1 MLDLLT
7 EYKTYVF
14 RGLFESLLLLLLSF
28 VLFKYTNIKDIINK
42 NYKKKIIYIFF
53 SILIFVQIVDRFQQ
67 FYPQNFD
74 FYPFARFS
82 MYQAAPN
89 EITTQGYRFCYYEIS
104 NTECNELN
112 IAKIYSTIGLPSIS
126 SRMKYLTE
134 NQPITN
140 NEIDL
145 WLESL
150 KKSVTLD
157 KVTSFTFERVV
168 YRDSIK
174 NFEVLRILNVQN

>member
-1 MLDLLT
+1 
-7 EYKTYVF
+7 
-14 RGLFESLLLLLLSF
+14 
-28 VLFKYTNIKDIINK
+28 
-42 NYKKKIIYIFF
+42 
-53 SILIFVQIVDRFQQ
+53 
-67 FYPQNFD
+67 
-74 FYPFARFS
+74 

-89 EITTQGYRFCYYEIS
+89 EITTEGYRFCYYEIS

-168 YRDSIK
+168 YRDRIK